1 MARKKDVKR
10 TGPSLDSEEIE
21 ALVSEAIVDAYGD
34 GEQRVGFFTKI
45 SDNLDLPFQTTV
57 LGVLVTVKSIDM
69 VGEDDIVALC
79 VRGRE
84 RQRLPILELPLPTP
98 RPLGW
103 EWIEAY
109 RHWANP

>member
-10 TGPSLDSEEIE
+10 TGPSLDTEELE
-21 ALVSEAIVDAYGD
+21 ALVSEALVDAYGD
-34 GEQRVGFFTKI
+34 GEKRVCFFTMLG
-45 SDNLDLPFQTTV
+45 DNLELPFQTTV
-57 LGVLVTVKSIDM
+57 LGVSVMVKSIDM

-98 RPLGW
+98 RPRGW